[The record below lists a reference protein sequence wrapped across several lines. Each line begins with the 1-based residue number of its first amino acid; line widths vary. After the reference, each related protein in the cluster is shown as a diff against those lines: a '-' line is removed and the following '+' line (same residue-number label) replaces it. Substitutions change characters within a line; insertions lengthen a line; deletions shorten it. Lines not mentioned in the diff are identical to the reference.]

1 MPELTIR
8 PPRLGFR
15 ALTRQQKD
23 RVAAMSTDERV
34 AAMCAGHWT
43 YAQCCHWAARWP
55 HEVPLIN
62 GEFAFIAAFE
72 AEAAESP
79 LRLTVSEPVAALALA
94 A

>member
-1 MPELTIR
+1 MPELKIR

-15 ALTRQQKD
+15 GLTREQKD

-34 AAMCAGHWT
+34 AAMCAGRWT
-43 YAQCCHWAARWP
+43 YGQCCHWAARWP
-55 HEVPLIN
+55 DEVPLIN

-72 AEAAESP
+72 AEAAESL

>member
-1 MPELTIR
+1 MPELTVH

-15 ALTRQQKD
+15 ALTRDQKD
-23 RVAAMSTDERV
+23 QIEAMSTDTRV

-55 HEVPLIN
+55 NEVPLIN
-62 GEFAFIAAFE
+62 GEFAFLAAFE
-72 AEAAESP
+72 AEAAESRV
-79 LRLTVSEPVAALALA
+79 RLAVSEPVAALALA

>member
-1 MPELTIR
+1 MPELTIH

-15 ALTRQQKD
+15 ALTVEEKD
-23 RVAAMSTDERV
+23 QIEVMSTDARV
-34 AAMCAGHWT
+34 ATMCAGRWT

-55 HEVPLIN
+55 NEVPLIN

-72 AEAAESP
+72 AEAAEP
-79 LRLTVSEPVAALALA
+79 RVRVVVSEPVAVLALA